1 VAFMVGR
8 PRWAQMRKG
17 LLVPLGLV
25 AALLAAACGGNSLP
39 SAQPANGNKAIC
51 SALAAWTQWD
61 ASVPSPPPDSALRNQ
76 NRILMKRLEA
86 DAPHAKSKTL
96 ASEARATA
104 KEIAAGN
111 GRDVAG
117 GMNSIAL
124 TCIRVGYRAT
134 PPNTS

>member
-1 VAFMVGR
+1 VPRMVGR
-8 PRWAQMRKG
+8 PRRIQLRGG
-17 LLVPLGLV
+17 LLVSLGLS
-25 AALLAAACGGNSLP
+25 ALLAAGCGSNTPAG
-39 SAQPANGNKAIC
+39 AQPVNGNKTIC
-51 SALAAWTQWD
+51 SALAAWTKWD
-61 ASVPSPPPDSALRNQ
+61 ASMASPTPASALRNE
-76 NRILMKRLEA
+76 NRLLMKRLEG

-104 KEIAAGN
+104 KEITAGN

-134 PPNTS
+134 PPSTS